1 MSLYKEIARLVE
13 YGLRTELVAQA
24 DKRYMINQLL
34 EVFHEDEYEE
44 QDVAGEDIVLPEVLD
59 TLTDIAFE
67 RGIISSDDIVTR
79 DLFDTKLMGIL
90 TPRPVPR
97 SSRSSR
103 ISMEKNRRRRQMHFI
118 KFSQDTNYIRRDR
131 IKKDIRW
138 KVDSPYGKIDITIN
152 LSKPEKDPKAIAAAK
167 NAPQSAYPKLSA
179 LHGERGNMPEE

>member
-1 MSLYKEIARLVE
+1 
-13 YGLRTELVAQA
+13 
-24 DKRYMINQLL
+24 
-34 EVFHEDEYEE
+34 

-90 TPRPVPR
+90 TPRPSQVIAEFEDLYGENPQ
-97 SSRSSR
+97 
-103 ISMEKNRRRRQMHFI
+103 KATDAFY

-152 LSKPEKDPKAIAAAK
+152 LSKPEKDPKAIAA
-167 NAPQSAYPKLSA
+167 
-179 LHGERGNMPEE
+179 

>member
-90 TPRPVPR
+90 TPRPSQVIAEFEDLYGENPQ
-97 SSRSSR
+97 
-103 ISMEKNRRRRQMHFI
+103 KATDAFY

-152 LSKPEKDPKAIAAAK
+152 LSKPEKDPKAIAASV
-167 NAPQSAYPKLSA
+167 NISGS
-179 LHGERGNMPEE
+179 RSSRRV

>member
-59 TLTDIAFE
+59 ALTDIAFE

-90 TPRPVPR
+90 TPRPSQV
-97 SSRSSR
+97 
-103 ISMEKNRRRRQMHFI
+103 IAEFEDLYGEIRRRRQMHFI
-118 KFSQDTNYIRRDR
+118 NSARIPTISAETGSKRISAGRWTARTERLTSRSTCPNRKKTRKPLRQPKTHRRAPIRNVSSAWRTRD
-131 IKKDIRW
+131 
-138 KVDSPYGKIDITIN
+138 
-152 LSKPEKDPKAIAAAK
+152 
-167 NAPQSAYPKLSA
+167 
-179 LHGERGNMPEE
+179 MPEE